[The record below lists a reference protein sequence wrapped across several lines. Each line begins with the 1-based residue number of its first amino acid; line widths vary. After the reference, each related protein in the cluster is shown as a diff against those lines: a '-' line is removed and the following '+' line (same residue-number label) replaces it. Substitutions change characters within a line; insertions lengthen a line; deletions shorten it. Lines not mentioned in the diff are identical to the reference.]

1 MGVGEVCLPVP
12 EVAMRYLYLWPA
24 LTSLALGCTVNV
36 PQVKVT
42 GEKTALENQIIG
54 TYREIEEDVWMVA
67 SVRGAEPGEKIDLS
81 DEKRAV
87 LEAIRNRSFNRDDID
102 EFKKDGAV
110 GESREGLLEVR
121 PNERMEKDPE
131 YRKLV
136 ITILEEENRDRRIIA
151 RRVTEVMGAKGPAD
165 ERTTMAAF
173 ARLNRE
179 QARPGEWVQQDDG
192 KWVRK

>member
-1 MGVGEVCLPVP
+1 
-12 EVAMRYLYLWPA
+12 MRYLYLWPV
-24 LTSLALGCTVNV
+24 LALLALVLPGCTVNV

-67 SVRGAEPGEKIDLS
+67 SVRGGEPGEKIDLS

-87 LEAIRNRSFNRDDID
+87 LEAIRNRSFNKDDID
-102 EFKKDGAV
+102 EFKRDGAV
-110 GESREGLLEVR
+110 GESREGLLEAR
-121 PNERMEKDPE
+121 PNDRMEKDTE

-136 ITILEEENRDRRIIA
+136 LAILEEENRDRRIIA
-151 RRVTEVMGAKGPAD
+151 RRVTEVMGAKGAAD
-165 ERTTMAAF
+165 ERATMAAF

-192 KWVRK
+192 KWIRK